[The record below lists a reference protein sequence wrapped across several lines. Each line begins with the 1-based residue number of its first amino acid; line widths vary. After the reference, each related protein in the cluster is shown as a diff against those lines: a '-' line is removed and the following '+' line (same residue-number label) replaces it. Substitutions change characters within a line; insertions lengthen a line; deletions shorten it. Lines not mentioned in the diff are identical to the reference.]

1 MSTAAP
7 GSQLRQLIFGFM
19 PAYVVR
25 ATAQLGVVDA
35 FGGVP
40 RPTEEVAAELG
51 LPVDSTRRLLRA
63 LTALGLF
70 AEHED
75 DHFEVLPEADL
86 LGRDHPAS
94 VQAIVAMFTDP
105 LMTRGWEEL
114 ATAVRN
120 GRTTFDDI
128 FGQPFFDQLAE
139 EPVKSALFNAS
150 MSAATRGVAAAAPS
164 AYDFGRFTSVLDIGG
179 GDGTLLTA
187 ILQAHP
193 DLRGAV
199 LDSAEGAAQAPARYA
214 DAGLTD
220 RASVVV
226 GDFFSAIPD
235 GYDLH
240 LVKSIIHD
248 WSDDRCEE
256 ILRHSRASIP
266 ADGRLLIVEPILP
279 DRAQPGLTPGL
290 YLSDLN
296 MLVNVGGRERT
307 RADFESLLKRA
318 GYELTAVHALPP
330 ETGFWLIEG
339 TPA

>member
-1 MSTAAP
+1 MTTAPP
-7 GSQLRQLIFGFM
+7 GTQLRQLTFGFM

-25 ATAQLGVVDA
+25 AAAQLGIVDA
-35 FGGVP
+35 FAGVP
-40 RPTEEVAAELG
+40 RPAKEVAAELG

-70 AEHED
+70 AEQQD

-86 LGRDHPAS
+86 LGREHPAS

-114 ATAVRN
+114 ATAVRT
-120 GRTTFDDI
+120 GHTTFDDI

-150 MSAATRGVAAAAPS
+150 MSEATRGVAATAPS

-187 ILQAHP
+187 ILQANP
-193 DLRGAV
+193 NLRGAV

-214 DAGLTD
+214 EAGLTD
-220 RASVVV
+220 RATVVT
-226 GDFFSAIPD
+226 GDFFDAIPD

-240 LVKSIIHD
+240 LIKSIIHD
-248 WSDDRCEE
+248 WSDDRCEQ
-256 ILRHSRASIP
+256 ILRLSRAAIP
-266 ADGRLLIVEPILP
+266 ADGRLVIVEPILP
-279 DRAQPGLTPGL
+279 DRAEPGLRPGL

-307 RADFESLLKRA
+307 RADFDALLQRS
-318 GYELTAVHALPP
+318 GFSLTAIHALPP
-330 ETGFWLIEG
+330 EVGFWLIEA
-339 TPA
+339 TPV